1 MKRYL
6 WILIF
11 LVSVSLAYAENNFTL
26 SGYVKNETSLR
37 EEGLNSDL
45 SKFKNII
52 ELSLEYKI
60 KDDDLVFFTKA
71 KYWYD
76 AAYGFRDKMD
86 RGQHYNGHIQ
96 RTDWLRDC
104 YLDYTNGPWFL
115 RLGKQQVAWGQAD
128 GITILDRVNPV
139 DLTEFWLPDMV
150 DIRIPLWMANIN
162 YSPKLNSNLQF
173 LFAPDWEASE
183 AADIGGP
190 FTFSSWTNFYNF
202 MKDQEKAGC
211 VFDLTLR
218 TPPKQLHNAT
228 WGVQWSDRMG
238 DLDYTLNFLYGP
250 YYNARNNI
258 YTAYKYPPVTYP
270 LIYTVPRAFKV
281 WRIYGGSFNKT
292 FTNPGPMQGITLR
305 GDAAYY
311 NDEPTYVGDPVAN
324 STKGIKRWDNKFW
337 LIGVDKNVLTSW
349 TVSFQFAQYILE
361 HSSSKDM
368 SRAPQQRYPMNAYTY
383 GPADP
388 VENIFSL
395 KLSSHFLN
403 DRLKPEVLWSFTDD
417 NQGRLSPKVNYELR
431 DNLLL
436 SVGIHYFYGNEWDS
450 NGQFRDQ
457 SQIYTNVKYTF

>member
-1 MKRYL
+1 MMKKCA
-6 WILIF
+6 
-11 LVSVSLAYAENNFTL
+11 LVLVLSLLAGLAYAEDKLSL

-37 EEGLNSDL
+37 EESLNSDL
-45 SKFKNII
+45 TKFKNII
-52 ELSLEYKI
+52 ELSGQYKI

-76 AAYGFRDKMD
+76 AAYDWSDKMD
-86 RGQHYNGHIQ
+86 IGQHYNGHIQ
-96 RTDWLRDC
+96 RTDWLRDF

-115 RLGKQQVAWGQAD
+115 RLGKQQIAWGQAD
-128 GITILDRVNPV
+128 GITILDRVNPA

-162 YSPKLNSNLQF
+162 YSPKLNSNLQL
-173 LFAPDWEASE
+173 LFVPDWDQSE
-183 AADIGGP
+183 AAYLGGP
-190 FTFSSWTNFYNF
+190 FTFRSFKEWDIFQ
-202 MKDQEKAGC
+202 KAQEKAGA

-250 YYNARNNI
+250 YYNARNDI
-258 YTAYKYPPVTYP
+258 YYSYPKYT
-270 LIYTVPRAFKV
+270 IPRAFKV

-292 FTNPGPMQGITLR
+292 FTNPGPMQGVTLR
-305 GDAAYY
+305 GDVAYY

-337 LIGVDKNVLTSW
+337 LIGVDKNVLTRW

-457 SQIYTNVKYTF
+457 NQVYTNLKYTF